1 MSADPLAELQ
11 DRIAI
16 SEVLHRYAAA
26 IDGKDWALLRSCF
39 TDDLEADFRS
49 FGGLEVV
56 RGADAWVAAIRSTI
70 QGMDATQHLTGNHT
84 HRLDGDQ
91 AKLSADV
98 QAVHILANQ
107 SGDNEY
113 TIGGSYDCDLVRTAE
128 GWRIRRYVLKV
139 RWHRGNRHIIRLA
152 TRAAKG

>member
-1 MSADPLAELQ
+1 MPADPLAELQ

-56 RGADAWVAAIRSTI
+56 RGADAWVEAIRSTI
-70 QGMDATQHLTGNHT
+70 QGMDATQHLTGNHS
-84 HRLDGDQ
+84 HRLDGD
-91 AKLSADV
+91 AATLSADV

-107 SGDNEY
+107 SGNRPRD
-113 TIGGSYDCDLVRTAE
+113 
-128 GWRIRRYVLKV
+128 RR
-139 RWHRGNRHIIRLA
+139 
-152 TRAAKG
+152 

>member
-16 SEVLHRYAAA
+16 SDVLHRYAAA
-26 IDGKDWALLRSCF
+26 IDGKDWELMRSCF

-56 RGADAWVAAIRSTI
+56 RGADAWVETIRSTI
-70 QGMDATQHLTGNHT
+70 QGMDATQHLTGNHS
-84 HRLDGDQ
+84 HRIDGDQ
-91 AKLSADV
+91 AQLTAYI
-98 QAVHILANQ
+98 QAVHILANDR
-107 SGDNEY
+107 GDSEY

-128 GWRIRRYVLKV
+128 GWKIRRYVLTV
-139 RWHRGNRHIIRLA
+139 LWHRGNRNILRLA